1 MKVKNVFM
9 IRLECLVM
17 NSNKLLKIHLV
28 VLVVVSRDFLD
39 LKGSKI
45 NLDKEDNK
53 EVDQVN
59 LVIYLKSLKNSLEA
73 EVVQEEAEVD
83 KLMDKEEKI

>member
-1 MKVKNVFM
+1 
-9 IRLECLVM
+9 M